1 MSWPPEVETRPDG
14 AHGVDG
20 GAYDIK
26 GTGYVFTSE
35 TGIRNTARGILWVAA
50 AVIFLALSPGFGGA
64 EEESLSYTLQL
75 PPARAPAVAW
85 GRDPFVP
92 LIADAEMEASDMLLT
107 AIFYHTES
115 PSAII
120 NADIVYVGS
129 TVNGQK
135 VIDIGKTH
143 VILQGVSGR
152 TRLEIVGLPRY
163 IDAH

>member
-1 MSWPPEVETRPDG
+1 V
-14 AHGVDG
+14 V
-20 GAYDIK
+20 
-26 GTGYVFTSE
+26 
-35 TGIRNTARGILWVAA
+35 
-50 AVIFLALSPGFGGA
+50 FLALAPGFGGA
-64 EEESLSYTLQL
+64 EEGSLSYTLQL
-75 PPARAPAVAW
+75 PPARTPAIVW

-92 LIADAEMEASDMLLT
+92 LIADMEAPDMLLT
-107 AIFYHTES
+107 AIFYHTER

-152 TRLEIVGLPRY
+152 TRLEIVGLPEY
-163 IDAH
+163 TDAHEQRR